1 MSDTRTN
8 KNATVAYVGLGSNLG
23 DRRGHLVA
31 AVRGLARHAA
41 IEIKETASL
50 YETSPVGGP
59 SGQTAY
65 LNSVARLTTTCSP
78 REFLK
83 VALSIETSLGREHGV
98 RWDARVIDI
107 DVLLFGDDV
116 IDEADL
122 RIPHPRLHLRRF
134 VLEPLCDLA
143 GEIIHPSLGK
153 SIQRLAEDVRRSG
166 NDETVRRVESADWSV
181 ENGHIQPLR
190 TGVGVDAGDSVR

>member
-1 MSDTRTN
+1 MNESRS
-8 KNATVAYVGLGSNLG
+8 KQRSTVAYVGLGSNLG

-31 AVRGLARHAA
+31 AVRCLARHAA

-59 SGQTAY
+59 SGQPPY
-65 LNSVARLTTTCSP
+65 LNSVARVATTCSP
-78 REFLK
+78 RELLD
-83 VALSIETSLGREHGV
+83 VALSIETSLGRERGV

-134 VLEPLCDLA
+134 VLEPLCELA
-143 GEIIHPSLGK
+143 GEIIHPTLGL
-153 SIQRLAEDVRRSG
+153 SVERLTQRVRHSG
-166 NDETVRRVESADWSV
+166 NGETVLRVADAAWSSALCT
-181 ENGHIQPLR
+181 QM
-190 TGVGVDAGDSVR
+190 